1 MRKLCSSRR
10 KKQLV
15 KSSSSETIVEE
26 DVTDN
31 LDRTKSKQIIIS
43 IYVTSNI
50 NLALK
55 LNMSRLKI
63 LSVKIFASGF
73 AFFA

>member
-1 MRKLCSSRR
+1 
-10 KKQLV
+10 V

-31 LDRTKSKQIIIS
+31 LDRTKNKQIIIS

-55 LNMSRLKI
+55 FNISRLKI
-63 LSVKIFASGF
+63 LSVTIFASGF

>member
-10 KKQLV
+10 KKPLV

-31 LDRTKSKQIIIS
+31 LDRTKNKQIIIS

-55 LNMSRLKI
+55 FNISRLKI
-63 LSVKIFASGF
+63 LSVTIFASGF